1 MFEDCFIAVYTNEC
15 KSYCDELFFN
25 TLLNSNIEQAKVSVI
40 DNSITG
46 YVNRLKILCNN
57 KAEVNHIDVSR
68 GNQRTLFL
76 RNVTESLLKL
86 REQFLKTNCKYF
98 IILESD
104 VCPIDKEWLNYFME
118 VIDKADIIG
127 GLYYHGF
134 HGDDLFFSN
143 DIVYVN
149 HVLSGCTLYKREIIE
164 KYSFRWD
171 ENNLGAFPD
180 AWICQDAKNYRIANY
195 CKIKC
200 NHIHKKNGNRGLELL
215 K

>member
-68 GNQRTLFL
+68 ENQRTLFL

-86 REQFLKTNCKYF
+86 REQFLSDSYKYF

-104 VCPIDKEWLNYFME
+104 VIPKDIKWLNYFMG

-127 GLYYHGF
+127 GLYYRGF
-134 HGDDLFFSN
+134 HSDDLFMS
-143 DIVYVN
+143 DDLVN
-149 HVLSGCTLYKREIIE
+149 THHVLSGCTLYKREIIE
-164 KYSFRWD
+164 KYPFRWD
-171 ENNLGAFPD
+171 VNNLDVFPD
-180 AWICQDAKNYRIANY
+180 AWMCYDAHDYRIANY

-200 NHIHKKNGNRGLELL
+200 DHIHKENGSRGLELL